1 MKPWNT
7 SQECEF
13 DEDFADGFIGKYLL
27 VGITRT
33 GQKGKVLTQQQLHG
47 VIVTATAQGIE
58 IALGGVHEGETWR
71 IPPILEKFSPA
82 KRGKYEL
89 KTTGEVV
96 EDPDFTFTLTMR
108 AVAPALCQ

>member
-1 MKPWNT
+1 MAT
-7 SQECEF
+7 SNYSQNDAF

-33 GQKGKVLTQQQLHG
+33 SDKGKVLSQQQLHG
-47 VIVTATAQGIE
+47 VIVTANAEAIE
-58 IALGGVHEGETWR
+58 IELGGVHEGKTWR
-71 IPPILEKFSPA
+71 MPPILEELSPA
-82 KRGKYEL
+82 RRGKYQL

-108 AVAPALCQ
+108 KPLLH

>member
-1 MKPWNT
+1 MDT
-7 SQECEF
+7 SNYSQKDVF

-33 GQKGKVLTQQQLHG
+33 SNKGKVLSQQQLHG
-47 VIVTATAQGIE
+47 VIVTANAEAIE
-58 IALGGVHEGETWR
+58 IELGGVHEGKTWR
-71 IPPILEKFSPA
+71 MPPILEELSPA
-82 KRGKYEL
+82 RRGKYQL

-108 AVAPALCQ
+108 KPLLH

>member
-1 MKPWNT
+1 MDT
-7 SQECEF
+7 SHYSQNDAF

-33 GQKGKVLTQQQLHG
+33 SDKGKVLSQQQLHG
-47 VIVTATAQGIE
+47 VIVTANAEAIE
-58 IALGGVHEGETWR
+58 IELGGVHEGKTWR
-71 IPPILEKFSPA
+71 MPPILEELSPA
-82 KRGKYEL
+82 RRGKYQL

-108 AVAPALCQ
+108 KPLLH